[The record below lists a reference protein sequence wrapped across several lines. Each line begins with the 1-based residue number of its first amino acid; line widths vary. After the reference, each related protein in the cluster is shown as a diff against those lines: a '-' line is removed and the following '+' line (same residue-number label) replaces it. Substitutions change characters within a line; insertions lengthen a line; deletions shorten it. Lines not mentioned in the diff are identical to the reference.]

1 MMSAEPPSKLDII
14 SERYVLSQALL
25 AATASVARCAEPD
38 AVLRGPSAVLSLPQA
53 PRIKLAW
60 MRLGELDADILHPE
74 YAVGSAAVYAGGV
87 QNSRRPERG
96 ECPGGSGD
104 RALGERGGR
113 YRPGALPRSGSHR
126 QLEYRGRED
135 YFGRWGGEQFICVLP
150 YTPPEDAML
159 LAERMRTNINNSP
172 GTVSSGILN
181 VSASFGVSSFP

>member
-87 QNSRRPERG
+87 QISRRPERE
-96 ECPGGSGD
+96 ECPVGQAIERWESVAGD
-104 RALGERGGR
+104 IAPERCPVLAAIDNWNTVAGR
-113 YRPGALPRSGSHR
+113 TISDAGAASNLSVCCLTRC
-126 QLEYRGRED
+126 L
-135 YFGRWGGEQFICVLP
+135 
-150 YTPPEDAML
+150 
-159 LAERMRTNINNSP
+159 RMRCCLQ
-172 GTVSSGILN
+172 SG
-181 VSASFGVSSFP
+181 